1 MLFHLLYPLSKH
13 LDVLRLFNY
22 ITFRAAG
29 AFVTAL
35 MVTFLVGPSILRRL
49 RAMQVH
55 QGVREGTPET
65 HAGKGMT
72 PTMGGLIILAA
83 TIVPTLL
90 WAKLNNRYVVLAL
103 VVTAW
108 MGAIGFVDDYLKLKQ
123 RREGRKNRGLIER
136 YKLTGQ
142 VTLGL
147 FLGWYLWQHPVSTLP
162 GASTTLPFFKY
173 VLVVPA
179 AAGLAWLYVL
189 FVTFVLTG
197 VSNAV
202 NLTDGLDGLAIM
214 PTVMVAAGLGIF
226 AYVMG
231 HLKFSAYLGF
241 PYIAGSGEM
250 LIFCG
255 AIVGAGLIGVNLQL
269 LAAYLLLGFA
279 NGLDNPDALQQP
291 GLQPVAKDT
300 GAVLLAH
307 EIVMKRRSGFLGPR
321 LVLLLRRLD
330 LDHTLAGQ
338 EHPQNRRTHVVDCLG
353 HIGEDDLRTSLHL
366 VTEWLGIVI
375 AISRLLLGL
384 ERERAMS

>member
-55 QGVREGTPET
+55 QGIREGTPDT

-90 WAKLNNRYVVLAL
+90 WAKLNNRYVILAL

-123 RREGRKNRGLIER
+123 RREGLKNRGLIER

-147 FLGWYLWQHPVSTLP
+147 FLGWYLWQHPISTLP

-179 AAGLAWLYVL
+179 VAGFAWLYVL

-202 NLTDGLDGLAIM
+202 NLTDGLDGLATGLTAI
-214 PTVMVAAGLGIF
+214 AAVTFAVF
-226 AYVMG
+226 AYLIGRVDTSG
-231 HLKFSAYLGF
+231 WLLIYYLRGAAELTIFCTAVFGATLGF
-241 PYIAGSGEM
+241 LWYNAHPAQVFMGDTGSLSLG
-250 LIFCG
+250 G
-255 AIVGAGLIGVNLQL
+255 ALGAVAIL
-269 LAAYLLLGFA
+269 LKSEFLLLII
-279 NGLDNPDALQQP
+279 
-291 GLQPVAKDT
+291 
-300 GAVLLAH
+300 GAVFVAETLSV
-307 EIVMKRRSGFLGPR
+307 IGQRTVFKWRRRRHGLEYAQQHR
-321 LVLLLRRLD
+321 LLLRAPLHHHFEMKGMPETQVVVRFWIMGILCAI
-330 LDHTLAGQ
+330 LALSTLK
-338 EHPQNRRTHVVDCLG
+338 
-353 HIGEDDLRTSLHL
+353 LR
-366 VTEWLGIVI
+366 
-375 AISRLLLGL
+375 
-384 ERERAMS
+384 